1 MEEKKNCL
9 VNAAKIIEDIQEAA
23 LMAQLREHKNWLK
36 VGSIA
41 EYCLVTPMTVRRWIK
56 TGKLSAIRLPSKHYR
71 VSIGDF
77 RDFLKR
83 YNMPIKEELLES
95 KSGKKGGKQ

>member
-1 MEEKKNCL
+1 M
-9 VNAAKIIEDIQEAA
+9 IEDIQEAA
-23 LMAQLREHKNWLK
+23 LMARQGRHKNSLM

-41 EYCLVTPMTVRRWIK
+41 EYCMVTPITVRRWIK

-83 YNMPIKEELLES
+83 YNMPIREELFES
-95 KSGKKGGKQ
+95 KSEKKGGKQ